1 MKTGYDFSLSTKL
14 GSVWM
19 SSGFTLAFLMAT
31 NGDWA
36 SPIAIGAGVGAGW
49 VIGSRLAR
57 HKKRVSKSRLFVG
70 GCLQLVQGVVLASVL
85 LGLITVM
92 GWGGFSNTYVGVPFV
107 IIVVDFMLRSS
118 FLILSGMA
126 AVMWQLSKH

>member
-1 MKTGYDFSLSTKL
+1 
-14 GSVWM
+14 M

-118 FLILSGMA
+118 YLILSGMA